1 MTRRRITRQHTGLT
15 PDEEAWL
22 TGRDIEGAGKLW
34 WFRQGPHTVDRCRW
48 LLAEYIDLVPP
59 GRMRQLKR
67 DIARW
72 SGPRLRGIASFRRDE
87 VLPDE

>member
-1 MTRRRITRQHTGLT
+1 MKISEIRTLQSG
-15 PDEEAWL
+15 E
-22 TGRDIEGAGKLW
+22 IEGKLDNAREEL
-34 WFRQGPHTVDRCRW
+34 FKLRFQITTGQMSDTSRLTMV
-48 LLAEYIDLVPP
+48 
-59 GRMRQLKR
+59 KR